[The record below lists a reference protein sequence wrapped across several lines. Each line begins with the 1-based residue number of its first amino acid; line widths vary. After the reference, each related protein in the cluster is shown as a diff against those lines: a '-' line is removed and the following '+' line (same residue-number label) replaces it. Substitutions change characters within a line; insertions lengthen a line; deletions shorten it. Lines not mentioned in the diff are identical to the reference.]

1 VWPLRVVVPSPL
13 FDDDLGLLQAV
24 EYLPVQEF
32 IAEPGIEALAIA
44 VLPWRPWFYVS
55 GLRTNCLDPLSN
67 RIGDELRSVVR
78 EDVSRNATDDEQV
91 RQGINHIHR
100 VELSLHPDR
109 KTLPAELVDDVQ
121 CSISPAV
128 FRSMMYKVIRPDV
141 VGIL

>member
-1 VWPLRVVVPSPL
+1 MWSHVVVLSEPL
-13 FDDDLGLLQAV
+13 VDDDLGLLQAV

-32 IAEPGIEALAIA
+32 IPEAGIEALAIA

-91 RQGINHIHR
+91 GQGIGHVDSPEPPR
-100 VELSLHPDR
+100 RADLDALAV
-109 KTLPAELVDDVQ
+109 ELVDD
-121 CSISPAV
+121 IGE
-128 FRSMMYKVIRPDV
+128 R
-141 VGIL
+141 